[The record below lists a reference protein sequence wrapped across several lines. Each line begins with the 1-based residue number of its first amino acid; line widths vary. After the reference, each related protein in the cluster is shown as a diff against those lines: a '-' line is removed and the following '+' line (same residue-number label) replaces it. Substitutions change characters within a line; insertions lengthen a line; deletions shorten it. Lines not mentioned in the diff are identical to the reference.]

1 MKQKQNEFLG
11 ESFVKPTICIIM
23 VVHMVHTDIH
33 CACVSWIE
41 DLQTNC
47 KWFEFLSCEKRKTER
62 AFSKSEGG
70 KMSGLHR
77 TETKDL
83 FTYSRF
89 STATLLELTQH
100 SITQSGGCIFPRINR
115 SKCSYLYFS
124 NVICLGMVSVFPMG
138 CIHWKQSK
146 LSL

>member
-11 ESFVKPTICIIM
+11 ESFVKPIICIIM
-23 VVHMVHTDIH
+23 VVHMGHTDIH
-33 CACVSWIE
+33 CACE
-41 DLQTNC
+41 DLQTNY
-47 KWFEFLSCEKRKTER
+47 KWCEFLSCEKRKTER
-62 AFSKSEGG
+62 AFSKREGG
-70 KMSGLHR
+70 KMSRLHR

-89 STATLLELTQH
+89 STATLLEMTQH
-100 SITQSGGCIFPRINR
+100 SITQSRGCIFPCINR

-124 NVICLGMVSVFPMG
+124 NVICLGMVSVLPMG